1 MIQVKVRP
9 NEPIERALKRFKKKF
24 EKSGILKDF
33 KKNEYFIK
41 PTEER
46 RIRKAQSVKRVRKQ
60 SRMKNF

>member
-60 SRMKNF
+60 SRMKKM

>member
-46 RIRKAQSVKRVRKQ
+46 RIRKAQSIKRVRKQ
-60 SRMKNF
+60 SRMKRF

>member
-33 KKNEYFIK
+33 KKNEYYIK

-46 RIRKAQSVKRVRKQ
+46 RIRNAQSLKRVRKQ
-60 SRMKNF
+60 SRMKRI

>member
-24 EKSGILKDF
+24 EKSGILKDY

-46 RIRKAQSVKRVRKQ
+46 RIRKAQSIKRVRKQ
-60 SRMKNF
+60 SRMKRF

>member
-33 KKNEYFIK
+33 KKNEYYIK

-46 RIRKAQSVKRVRKQ
+46 RIRKAQSIKRVRKQ
-60 SRMKNF
+60 KRMNRK

>member
-46 RIRKAQSVKRVRKQ
+46 RIRKAQSLKRVRKQ
-60 SRMKNF
+60 SRMKKM